1 MNDYLEKLNPNQ
13 RAAVETTE
21 GPLLVLAG
29 AGSGKTT
36 VLAGRITYILQNRQ
50 VMPWNILAITFTNK
64 AANEMRNRIE
74 QYIGEGVSQMWIGT
88 FHSICIR
95 ILRTCIDRLGYKS
108 DFVIYDTADSRTLM
122 KECMKDLGVADD
134 KGGTI
139 RSVLATISSAKNEM
153 VDAEDFA
160 QNYASNPR
168 MRVAG
173 RLYAEYQKRLKQSNA
188 LDFDDIILLC
198 VKALREND
206 DVREKYHSRFK
217 YILVDECQDTNNSQ
231 YELIRLLTNEDE
243 NICVVGDDDQ
253 SIYRFRGANV
263 ENILGFEKDYKGTK
277 RITLDENYRSTS
289 NILNAA
295 NAVISNNGKRMGK
308 NLWTKKDDGDKIS
321 TYTAYSE
328 KTEGEFITREIH
340 KQYRN
345 RGKYSDCA
353 ILYRTNSQSRAIEE
367 ACMLE
372 AIPYKVLAGQRFYD
386 RKEIKDIVA
395 YLRVVYNP
403 SDTVS
408 IKRIINEPKR
418 KIGDVTIN
426 KIQRHAIEENST
438 FYDVIMNV
446 HMYDDLKAAAAKI
459 RAFGELIRSMQELAT
474 TASVDVLTEA
484 VLSNSGYKQ
493 MLIDEKSVEAQTR
506 LENLEEF
513 VNVAH
518 EFAANGENDGTLS
531 EFLEKISLVSDID
544 GMDDMEDCVVLMTIH
559 SAKGLEFPVVFLSG
573 MEEDLFP
580 SGRSMLEEGGLEE
593 ERRLCYVAITRAKEK
608 LYMTRA
614 LSRFKFG
621 TRVPCDESR
630 FMREIPDEYKSD
642 ESNVPMRARQ
652 TLENVGVKI
661 TPEFK
666 VMEKKL
672 GDAKGPAVG
681 EYDFH
686 PGDRVR
692 HRKFGD
698 GKVISAQAFGRDAIV
713 VIDFDTVGAKRLMAA
728 FAKLELIERGH

>member
-1 MNDYLEKLNPNQ
+1 MSNYLEKLNPNQ
-13 RAAVETTE
+13 RKAVETTE

-36 VLAGRITYILQNRQ
+36 VLAGRITYILQNRP

-64 AANEMRNRIE
+64 AANEMRSRIE
-74 QYIGEGVSQMWIGT
+74 QYIGEDVREMWIGT
-88 FHSICIR
+88 FHSICVR
-95 ILRTCIDRLGYKS
+95 ILRTCIDRVGYKS
-108 DFVIYDTADSRTLM
+108 DFVIYDSSDSRTLM
-122 KECMKDLGVADD
+122 KECIKDLGIADD
-134 KGGTI
+134 RGESV
-139 RSVLATISSAKNEM
+139 RSMLSAISRAKNEM
-153 VDAEDFA
+153 IDVEQFSEDFS
-160 QNYASNPR
+160 SNAR
-168 MRVAG
+168 MRMVG
-173 RLYAEYQKRLKQSNA
+173 RVYAEYQKRLKQSNA
-188 LDFDDIILLC
+188 LDFDDIIMLC
-198 VKALREND
+198 VKALRENE
-206 DVREKYHSRFK
+206 DVREKYHNRFK

-231 YELIRLLTNEDE
+231 YELIRLLTNENE

-263 ENILGFEKDYKGTK
+263 ENILGFEQDYIGTK

-295 NAVISNNGKRMGK
+295 NAVISNNDNRMGK
-308 NLWTKKDDGDKIS
+308 NLWTKKDEGEKIS
-321 TYTAYSE
+321 VFTAFSE
-328 KTEGEFITREIH
+328 NTEGEFIAKEIH
-340 KQYRN
+340 KQYKE
-345 RGKYSDCA
+345 RGRYGDCA

-395 YLRVVYNP
+395 YLRAIYNP
-403 SDTVS
+403 ADTIS

-418 KIGDVTIN
+418 KIGGVTIN
-426 KIQRHAIEENST
+426 KIQAHASEENSL

-446 HMYDDLKAAAAKI
+446 EMYQDLKSAASKI
-459 RAFGELIRSMQELAT
+459 REFGELIRSMQELSKQV
-474 TASVDVLTEA
+474 SVDVLTET
-484 VLSNSGYKQ
+484 VLNNSGYKQ
-493 MLIDEKSVEAQTR
+493 MLINENTVESQTR
-506 LENLEEF
+506 LENIEEF
-513 VNVAH
+513 INVAH
-518 EFAANGENDGTLS
+518 EFAASENNEGTLA

-544 GMDDMEDCVVLMTIH
+544 GMDDMDDCVVLMTVH
-559 SAKGLEFPVVFLSG
+559 SAKGLEFPVVFLAG

-580 SGRSMLEEGGLEE
+580 SGRSLLEDGGLEE

-621 TRVPCDESR
+621 VRVPCDESR
-630 FMREIPDEYKSD
+630 FMGEIPDEYKQD
-642 ESNVPMRARQ
+642 ETKVPLKARK
-652 TLENVGVKI
+652 TLENRGIKI

-672 GDAKGPAVG
+672 GDSKPTAVG
-681 EYDFH
+681 EYEFH
-686 PGDRVR
+686 SGDRVR

-698 GKVISAQAFGRDAIV
+698 GTVVSAQAFGRDSIV
-713 VIDFDTVGAKRLMAA
+713 VIDFDTAGTKRLMAA
-728 FAKLELIERGH
+728 FAKLEVIERGR